1 MKFRVNDVL
10 RPKGHVWIFNTGT
23 TTILEVTVVGCSE
36 VDYQIQ
42 WPDGDILHLRHRF
55 VEDEFKRVSKGE
67 MTFETAMS

>member
-1 MKFRVNDVL
+1 VKFRVNDVL
-10 RPKGHVWIFNTGT
+10 RPKGWSTVR
-23 TTILEVTVVGCSE
+23 VTVVGCSE

-67 MTFETAMS
+67 VTFETAMS